1 MKRSYIFSFL
11 LGTFLIA
18 ACGSH
23 NLSLSRRTSYSSP
36 KVVTDSTQEE
46 GYNPYQRAFAYYLL
60 SLPPKERASWESST
74 FTEEEMNAIQDS
86 LTKRFK

>member
-23 NLSLSRRTSYSSP
+23 NLSLSRRTSYSST

-86 LTKRFK
+86 LTKRFN